1 MCEES
6 KVLVIDDDVV
16 TARVIE
22 ARLRQIEHNVHC
34 AHNGPDGIKL
44 ACETLPDLILL
55 DVHMPDMDGFEV
67 CEELKKN
74 PLTTNIPIIF
84 LTADLNTEIKVKAF
98 DAGATDY
105 ITKPFDN
112 RELVARVEAALKM
125 RSLIHKLEVQAQTDP
140 LTGLLNRSALF
151 NEIKYMLQRQ
161 KTDEDYQFA
170 VLFLDFDRFKVI
182 NDSLGHSAGN
192 ELLVRVTHSMVEM
205 LDEELGRKNYIAAR
219 MGGDEFILVIKNP
232 PTNQMLTDL
241 AEKLQTKLHGPYH
254 IDQFELICSAS
265 IGVVLST
272 GNYED
277 PESILRDA
285 DIAMYHAKENGKSQS
300 CFFSQQMHEQS
311 MEQLTLEGDLRHAL
325 ARHELKLLYQPIHCL
340 TTGKLTGFEAL
351 IRWHHPVR
359 GVVSPL
365 NFIPIAEESG
375 LIVPIGW
382 WILYEAASQLKL
394 WRQMYPNMRHLRVNV
409 NLSKRQLITPDFAKH
424 ADDILRKTGL
434 PHNAV
439 TLEITESTIMD
450 NMSIL
455 TPMLEQ
461 LRQIGFR
468 LAMDDFGTGHSS
480 LGCLNKFPL
489 DSLKIDRS
497 FINNVDKNHSFAAIL
512 NSIVTLAHNL
522 NLVVVAEGIE
532 KLDQLAHLQSLD
544 CDYGQG
550 YLFAKP
556 TDADAIPSMIE
567 QLNQKFRKSA

>member
-1 MCEES
+1 MCEDS
-6 KVLVIDDDVV
+6 KVLVVDDDVV

-22 ARLRQIEHNVHC
+22 ARLRHIELNVHC
-34 AHNGPDGIKL
+34 VHNGPDGI
-44 ACETLPDLILL
+44 AYATEHVPDLILL
-55 DVHMPDMDGFEV
+55 DVHMPEMDGFAV

-112 RELVARVEAALKM
+112 RELIARVEAALKM
-125 RSLIHKLEVQAQTDP
+125 RFLINKLQVQAMTDP
-140 LTGLLNRSALF
+140 LTGLLNRTALF
-151 NEIKYMLQRQ
+151 DELKYKLMRQ
-161 KTDEDYQFA
+161 KSDPDYQFA

-192 ELLVRVTHSMVEM
+192 ELLIRVTRSMVDM
-205 LDEELGRKNYIAAR
+205 LDETLGHKGYTAAR
-219 MGGDEFILVIKNP
+219 MGGDEFVLLIDNP
-232 PTNQMLTDL
+232 LSNQMLTEL
-241 AEKLQTKLHGPYH
+241 AEKLQAELHGPYH
-254 IDQFELICSAS
+254 IEQFELICSAS
-265 IGVVLST
+265 IGIVLSS
-272 GNYED
+272 GNYD
-277 PESILRDA
+277 NPESLLRDA

-300 CFFSQQMHEQS
+300 CCFNQQMHEQS
-311 MEQLTLEGDLRHAL
+311 LEQLTLEGDLRHAL

-340 TTGKLTGFEAL
+340 ATGKLTGFEAL

-365 NFIPIAEESG
+365 TFIPIAEESG

-409 NLSKRQLITPDFAKH
+409 NLSKRQLITPDFVKH

-461 LRQIGFR
+461 LRETGFK

-497 FINNVDKNHSFAAIL
+497 FINNVEKNHSFAAIL

-532 KLDQLAHLQSLD
+532 KLEQLAHLQSLD

-567 QLNQKFRKSA
+567 QLNQRFRKTG

>member
-1 MCEES
+1 MCEDS

-22 ARLRQIEHNVHC
+22 ARLRHIELDVHC
-34 AHNGPDGIKL
+34 VHSGQQGI
-44 ACETLPDLILL
+44 AYATQNTPALILL
-55 DVHMPDMDGFEV
+55 DIHMPEMDGFAV

-125 RSLIHKLEVQAQTDP
+125 RSLINKLQVQAQTDP

-151 NEIKYMLQRQ
+151 DELSYKLQRQ
-161 KTDEDYQFA
+161 KSDADYQFA

-192 ELLVRVTHSMVEM
+192 ELLIRVTRSMVDM
-205 LDEELGRKNYIAAR
+205 LDHELGHNAYTAAR
-219 MGGDEFILVIKNP
+219 MGGDEFVLLIDQPINH
-232 PTNQMLTDL
+232 QMLTKL
-241 AEKLQTKLHGPYH
+241 AEKLQTELHGPYH
-254 IDQFELICSAS
+254 IEQFELICSAS
-265 IGVVLST
+265 IGIVLSS

-277 PESILRDA
+277 PESLLRDA

-300 CFFSQQMHEQS
+300 CFFSQQMHEQT

-340 TTGKLTGFEAL
+340 ATGKLTGFEAL

-365 NFIPIAEESG
+365 TFIPIAEESG

-394 WRQMYPNMRHLRVNV
+394 WRQMYPSMRNLRVNV
-409 NLSKRQLITPDFAKH
+409 NLSKRQLITPDFVKH

-461 LRQIGFR
+461 LRQIGFK

-532 KLDQLAHLQSLD
+532 KLEQLAHLQSLD

-556 TDADAIPSMIE
+556 TDADAIPSLIE
-567 QLNQKFRKSA
+567 QLNQKFRKTG